1 MSRNPLSSEQ
11 VSVLVILEMGNEK
24 RKRNWEVIIEQDT
37 NIDTNDIWPQ
47 FQLLNILCQSMF

>member
-11 VSVLVILEMGNEK
+11 VSILVILEMGNER

-47 FQLLNILCQSMF
+47 FQLLNILRQSMF